1 MAPIVKTDANT
12 KKQPETPLVLQDSLN
27 LEVYVPYY
35 INMISNK
42 LTRGSSR
49 LYIRKFDIGVIEW
62 RILGF
67 LVMKNGGSA
76 NEICQM
82 LAIDK
87 AAASRAVQQLQAKD
101 LVAVNPI
108 DRRQN
113 VLSIT
118 AKGKKLHDKI
128 LPIALKREGILLSK
142 LSTTEKETLIKLLRK
157 LRESIA
163 DVNEYEP

>member
-1 MAPIVKTDANT
+1 MLAMPK
-12 KKQPETPLVLQDSLN
+12 SLN

-42 LTRGSSR
+42 LSRGSSR

-67 LVMKNGGSA
+67 LAMKDRGSA
-76 NEICQM
+76 NEICQV

-87 AAASRAVQQLQAKD
+87 AAASRAVQQLEAKN

-113 VLSIT
+113 ALSIT
-118 AKGKKLHDKI
+118 AKGRKLHDKI
-128 LPIALKREGILLSK
+128 LPIALKRESILLSK
-142 LSTTEKETLIKLLRK
+142 LDAAEKDTLIKLLRK